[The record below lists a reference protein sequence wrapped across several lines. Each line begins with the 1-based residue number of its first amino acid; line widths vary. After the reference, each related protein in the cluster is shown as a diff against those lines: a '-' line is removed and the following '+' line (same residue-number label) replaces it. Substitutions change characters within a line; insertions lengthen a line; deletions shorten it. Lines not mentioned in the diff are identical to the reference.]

1 MEDRVKFILFLLGE
15 EADSFAK
22 RAEMYYKRRPEV
34 ISSVEE
40 AYRAYRALAERYD
53 HISGELHKANHT
65 IATAFPD
72 QVQYSMLEEDD
83 DNLPKAFTAVDP
95 RKIHKSTVEGLMKK
109 KKGEKSGLKDG
120 GKNSGDKVFLFSVV
134 FRNYFTNGVKI
145 QFTKN
150 FKEFFYLF
158 NNYF

>member
-1 MEDRVKFILFLLGE
+1 MEERVRCMLKLLGE
-15 EADSFAK
+15 EADSFSK

-72 QVQYSMLEEDD
+72 QVHYAMLEEE
-83 DNLPKAFTAVDP
+83 DNFPKAITPVDS
-95 RKIHKSTVEGLMKK
+95 RKIHKQTIEGLMKK
-109 KKGEKSGLKDG
+109 KKDTKLPVLKEKKSMFMLA
-120 GKNSGDKVFLFSVV
+120 
-134 FRNYFTNGVKI
+134 
-145 QFTKN
+145 
-150 FKEFFYLF
+150 
-158 NNYF
+158 NNLVY